1 MELLFQI
8 IGVLGACLIL
18 IAYLLLQQKILPA
31 HSRRYL
37 LMNFVGGTLLTLIA
51 VHDRRIGFILV
62 EGAWA
67 LISLWGLV
75 RSRGHSAR
83 HRVTE

>member
-1 MELLFQI
+1 MELLFQS
-8 IGVLGACLIL
+8 IGILGACLIL
-18 IAYLLLQQKILPA
+18 LAYVLLQQKILPA

-37 LMNFVGGTLLTLIA
+37 SMNFLGGTLLTIIA

-75 RSRGHSAR
+75 RSRRRSPELPM
-83 HRVTE
+83 TE